1 MFENFSGKPGPS
13 ISPVMFGLSP
23 NITGAVEETFLTD
36 LASAPGWSDGAMFWT
51 TAQIINRNTNQG
63 EDSWGKRLN
72 VDASRSSDLYGS
84 SDVVQPASLRA
95 LPCIKV

>member
-13 ISPVMFGLSP
+13 ISPVMFGP